1 MNKYKSLFYIGLAIS
16 IFSFSLITATA
27 QSFSDVSINNPYFT
41 AIESLKSNGIIQGY
55 DDGTFKPNQVV
66 NRAEALKMIF
76 TAKKK
81 DGKQYTKS
89 SFPDVPVDAWFFP
102 FVETAKEMKI
112 IKGNPDGTFAPG
124 RNVNKAEFLKMLELG
139 YEVEFVNY
147 ALPARPLYKDTT
159 NPSEWYIQYFDFAKN
174 LNLITPD
181 SNGNIKPSSDLTRGE
196 VADIIYKLELVV
208 KGGPAQMLLSR
219 TEAQLLQLMIDLQD
233 DKIEYALQDVANAK
247 NLVNQTLTKYPN
259 ENVVKS
265 AVKVV
270 DAFEALTKAYDA
282 VKKGDLDGALTLCG
296 NAYNLSDEAMGI
308 SISVQNLANQSKNA
322 AKALADSIRA
332 KKS

>member
-1 MNKYKSLFYIGLAIS
+1 MNKFKYLFYFGLSIS
-16 IFSFSLITATA
+16 IFSFSLITASA
-27 QSFSDVSINNPYFT
+27 QSFSDVNINNPYFT
-41 AIESLKSNGIIQGY
+41 AIESLKTTGIIQGY
-55 DDGTFKPNQVV
+55 SDGTFKPNQIV

-89 SFPDVPVDAWFFP
+89 SFPDVQVGEWFFP
-102 FVETAKEMKI
+102 FVETAKEMGI
-112 IKGNPDGTFAPG
+112 VKGNPDGTFAPG

-147 ALPARPLYKDTT
+147 KLPTRPLYKDTT

-181 SNGNIKPSSDLTRGE
+181 SNGNIKPSADLTRGE

-208 KGGPAQMLLSR
+208 KGGPAQMFLSR

-233 DKIEYALQDVANAK
+233 NQIEYALQDIANAK
-247 NLVNQTLTKYPN
+247 SLVSQAVEKFPN
-259 ENVVKS
+259 ENIVKS
-265 AVKVV
+265 AAKVV
-270 DAFEALTKAYDA
+270 DAFEALTKAYDK
-282 VKKGDLDGALTLCG
+282 VQKGDLDGALTLCG

-308 SISVQNLANQSKNA
+308 SMTVQNLANQSKNA

-332 KKS
+332 KKV